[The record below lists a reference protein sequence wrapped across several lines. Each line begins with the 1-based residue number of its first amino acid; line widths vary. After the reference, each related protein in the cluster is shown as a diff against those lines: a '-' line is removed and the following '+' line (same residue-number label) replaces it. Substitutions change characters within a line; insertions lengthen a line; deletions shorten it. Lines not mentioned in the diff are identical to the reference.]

1 MKYQSHRIP
10 FRKGA
15 GIQFWP
21 RKVWHCTYL
30 FCVVYISAL
39 PTPATAALD
48 ESKLKEL
55 GISDTRLTP
64 MGAIR
69 SGNEDGTIPIWEGG
83 IKTPPDGYAK
93 GDFYIDPFGADEK
106 LFTISSANYKQYGS
120 KLSPGQ
126 RRMFERYPDTYV
138 MHVYP
143 SRRSASYP
151 NRIYEGTIASA
162 GSVTICSNNERCL
175 DGTLPGGGIPFPIP
189 SGGLEAMWNHSLY
202 YYGDHYEWT
211 GTAFNVTDEGKYVA
225 TTLIDRF
232 IYNYYLPKS
241 KQLTDPFFTKDGGA
255 LFCRSEEI
263 LSPPKSAGQIFGGC
277 NYRTNTAFDAY
288 IYIPGQR
295 RVRRAPEIGFY
306 DQPGTGTDGL
316 RTTDAR
322 TMFGMTGEQEWYDY
336 SLLGRTEMYVPY
348 NSYKLASPEYHL
360 SDIVRPGHINPELVR
375 YELHR
380 VWVVEATLR
389 NNFRHVIP
397 RRTVYLDE
405 DSWAGTHTDMYDAE
419 GDLWRYAE
427 AFLMNFYDVPMV
439 SWWGDAHYDFP
450 SGRYNAVAAW
460 FNETRPPQFDVMPN
474 PELMTPQGLR
484 KFGVR

>member
-1 MKYQSHRIP
+1 MLSACRQKQHWHRP
-10 FRKGA
+10 G
-15 GIQFWP
+15 
-21 RKVWHCTYL
+21 YL
-30 FCVVYISAL
+30 LVAIVALFPMLASAR
-39 PTPATAALD
+39 ASQ
-48 ESKLKEL
+48 EKIKEL
-55 GISDTRLTP
+55 GVSGTPLTP

-69 SGNEDGTIPIWEGG
+69 AGNDDGSIPTWEGG
-83 IKTPPDGYAK
+83 ILAYPDGYEK
-93 GDFYIDPFGADEK
+93 GDFYVDPFAADEK
-106 LFTISSANYKQYGS
+106 LFTITSANYKQYET

-126 RRMFERYPDTYV
+126 RLMFERYSDTFK

-151 NRIYEGTIASA
+151 QRIYEGTIASA
-162 GSVTICSNNERCL
+162 ASVSICSDNERCL
-175 DGTLPGGGIPFPIP
+175 EGTLPGGGVPFPIP
-189 SGGLEAMWNHSLY
+189 SNGLEAMWNHSLY

-211 GTAFNVTDEGKYVA
+211 GTAFIVTADGKYVP

-232 IYNYYLPKS
+232 IYNYYLPES
-241 KQLTDPFFTKDGGA
+241 KQLTDPVFTKNGGA

-277 NYRTNTAFDAY
+277 NYKANTAFEAY

-322 TMFGMTGEQEWYDY
+322 TMFGMTGENEWYDY
-336 SLLGRTEMYVPY
+336 SLLGRTDMYVPY
-348 NSYKLASPEYHL
+348 NTYKLARPEYRL
-360 SDIVRPGHINPELVR
+360 SDIVRPHHVNPELVR

-389 NNFRHVIP
+389 DGFRHVIP
-397 RRTVYLDE
+397 KRTVYLDE
-405 DSWAGTHTDMYDAE
+405 DSWAATHADMYDRE
-419 GDLWRYAE
+419 GKLWRYAE
-427 AFLMNFYDVPMV
+427 AFLINFYDVPMV

-460 FNETRPPQFDVMPN
+460 FNETRPPNFDNMPN
-474 PELMTPQGLR
+474 PAIMTPGGLR
-484 KFGVR
+484 KFGLR